1 MGTSPSPSRTTSA
14 PPTSPAKPPTVPP
27 RPPAFARAQS
37 NLLLQPTTGT
47 RAGLSVRLL
56 MVLVLIPCAAVS
68 VLRYGGRR

>member
-27 RPPAFARAQS
+27 PPAFARAQS
-37 NLLLQPTTGT
+37 NRLLPPTTGT

-56 MVLVLIPCAAVS
+56 MLLVLIPCAAVS